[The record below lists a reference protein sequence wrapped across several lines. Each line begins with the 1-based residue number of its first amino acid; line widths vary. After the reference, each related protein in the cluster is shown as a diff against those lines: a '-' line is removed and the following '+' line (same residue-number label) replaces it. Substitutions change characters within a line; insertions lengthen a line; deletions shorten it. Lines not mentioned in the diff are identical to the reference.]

1 MNKLPTS
8 KQRHKS
14 NVCSRGRSRGCSSTF
29 VKTCVS
35 SQSTLIYIAKSRVNR
50 YTVKTVNAPSF
61 FFFFFVHF
69 LGSFLMYVSFQ
80 CCINKLK

>member
-50 YTVKTVNAPSF
+50 YTVKTVNTPPF
-61 FFFFFVHF
+61 FFFRSLPWFFFDVCF
-69 LGSFLMYVSFQ
+69 FSVLY
-80 CCINKLK
+80 K